1 MSKELQT
8 PNELKVRVYGI
19 IESKGNVLLS
29 HERYNDFEFTKFPG
43 GGLEFGETPIE
54 CLKRE
59 LQEELSISVVKFE
72 LLHVSEVYV
81 QNRFNPKQ
89 QVIGIYYRV
98 DISEEDLK
106 IINSELNLAKLQ
118 GSLELVR
125 RYWCPIIE
133 LGGVLT
139 FEMDQDC
146 ALRLIKKGPE

>member
-29 HERYNDFEFTKFPG
+29 HERFDDFEFTKFPG

-59 LQEELSISVVKFE
+59 LKEELFISTSKFE

-81 QNRFNPKQ
+81 QNRFDSKQ
-89 QVIGIYYRV
+89 QVIGIYYQV
-98 DISEEDLK
+98 DISEQDHK

-118 GSLELVR
+118 GNLELVKR
-125 RYWCPIIE
+125 FWCPINE
-133 LGGVLT
+133 LGRLLT

-146 ALRLIKKGPE
+146 AQRIYEKGPE

>member
-1 MSKELQT
+1 MSKELQS

-59 LQEELSISVVKFE
+59 LKEELLISTSKFE
-72 LLHVSEVYV
+72 LLHVSEVFV

-89 QVIGIYYRV
+89 QVIGIYYKV
-98 DISEEDLK
+98 DISEEDYK
-106 IINSELNLAKLQ
+106 IINSELDLAKLQ
-118 GSLELVR
+118 GNLELVKR
-125 RYWCPIIE
+125 HWCPINE
-133 LGGVLT
+133 LESVLT

-146 ALRLIKKGPE
+146 ALCLNEKGPE